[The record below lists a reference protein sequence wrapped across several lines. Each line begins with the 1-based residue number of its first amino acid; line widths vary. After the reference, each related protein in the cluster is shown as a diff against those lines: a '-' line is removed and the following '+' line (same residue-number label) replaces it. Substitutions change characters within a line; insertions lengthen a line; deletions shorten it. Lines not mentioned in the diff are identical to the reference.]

1 MHGLWQSR
9 KKMLSITIKSRMVCF
24 WHKITVGAKNKLSHK
39 LTYFLKKLHEQNQHS
54 SPWLKKI
61 EQILNTCG
69 MGHVWLN
76 PEAVQYNW
84 LKKAIEL
91 RLSDMYIHEWQNQVD
106 TMSSCI
112 IYRSIKPY
120 FKSEKYLTLSN
131 ISDRINICK
140 FRCRNIKIPV
150 VLLGY
155 VNSNIAYENRLC
167 PICTMNEIG
176 DEYHYILKC
185 PAFQDQRSRYLSEF
199 YLRNPNMDKFSQLFQ
214 SNNNTVLSKLARL
227 VLEINKKFR

>member
-1 MHGLWQSR
+1 MISYANIFS
-9 KKMLSITIKSRMVCF
+9 KK
-24 WHKITVGAKNKLSHK
+24 N
-39 LTYFLKKLHEQNQHS
+39 LHEHNKHS
-54 SPWLKKI
+54 SPWLKRI

-76 PEAVQYNW
+76 PDAVKYNW

-91 RLSDMYIHEWQNQVD
+91 RLSDMYIHEWQNQVE

-120 FKSEKYLTLSN
+120 FKSEKYLTLTN
-131 ISDRINICK
+131 IADRISICK

-150 VLLGY
+150 VILGY
-155 VNSNIAYENRLC
+155 ANSNIVYENRLC
-167 PICTMNEIG
+167 TICTMNEVG

-185 PAFQDQRSRYLSEF
+185 PAFQDQRCRYLSQF
-199 YLRNPNMDKFSQLFQ
+199 YIRNPNMEKISQLFQ
-214 SNNNTVLSKLARL
+214 SENGTVLSKLARL